1 MSNELEIW
9 RPGYC
14 TVDGPGL
21 YTPSWC
27 IESPTCW
34 ACCHNI
40 RKGARRFLVRFKG
53 FGPAFDEWKEEADV
67 SEVLVQAYDELC
79 RRAGGEG
86 GEVAKGAGMPRR
98 QQTTAARGAEMPLD
112 AQASSR
118 GTRRSAR
125 LQAPRK

>member
-1 MSNELEIW
+1 MARVL
-9 RPGYC
+9 YC
-14 TVDGPGL
+14 RWDSIHP
-21 YTPSWC
+21 WC

-40 RKGARRFLVRFKG
+40 RKGARRFLLRFKG

-79 RRAGGEG
+79 RRAGGEA
-86 GEVAKGAGMPRR
+86 AKGAEMPRP
-98 QQTTAARGAEMPLD
+98 QQTTAERGAETPRD
-112 AQASSR
+112 AQAAAT

>member
-1 MSNELEIW
+1 M
-9 RPGYC
+9 
-14 TVDGPGL
+14 GL

-79 RRAGGEG
+79 RRAGGEA
-86 GEVAKGAGMPRR
+86 AKGAEMPRP
-98 QQTTAARGAEMPLD
+98 QQTTAERGAETPRD
-112 AQASSR
+112 AQAAATKYASR
-118 GTRRSAR
+118 IVHELRPRSLSRRACTTDTTYFR
-125 LQAPRK
+125 HL